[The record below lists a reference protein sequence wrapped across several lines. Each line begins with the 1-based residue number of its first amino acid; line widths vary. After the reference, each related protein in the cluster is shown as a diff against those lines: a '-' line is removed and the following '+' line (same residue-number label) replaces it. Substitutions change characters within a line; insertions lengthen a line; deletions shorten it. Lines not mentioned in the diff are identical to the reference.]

1 MQKHIYKLFIPV
13 LLLVTGCIKD
23 SITESYTFYRP
34 VYKTREEVKANIK
47 LATPTEIVQPGKIV
61 WKDQFLYLNEFNKG
75 IHVIDIS
82 NPASPV
88 NKYYIE
94 IPGCVDLAVNGNYL
108 YADCYTDLVTL
119 DINNPAGVK
128 LVKVIESV
136 FPHRYYNGFL
146 ADTSKVILKWVK
158 VDTTI
163 TSSFKRYLNHPN
175 NNAMMMQTGNTF
187 LAINDA
193 SSKAAYGTAGS
204 LARFALQNNRLY
216 TVSYT
221 DLKLFNIQQAA
232 SPLYIR
238 SIQFPMGNIE
248 TIFPYKQQ
256 LFIGSQSGMF
266 IYNTTD
272 PDNPTKLGQFVHSRS
287 CDPVI
292 ADDNYAYVTL
302 WGGSF
307 CGGFS
312 NQLDV
317 IDISNLSAPSLV
329 KTYPLSGP
337 KGLSK
342 DGNLLLIC
350 DGKDGVR
357 IMDATV
363 AGNIKQIAVV
373 TGFTGNDIIAQNG
386 IAVVTA
392 EDGLYI
398 IDYSSPQNPKQRS
411 FIQVSKY

>member
-1 MQKHIYKLFIPV
+1 
-13 LLLVTGCIKD
+13 
-23 SITESYTFYRP
+23 
-34 VYKTREEVKANIK
+34 
-47 LATPTEIVQPGKIV
+47 
-61 WKDQFLYLNEFNKG
+61 
-75 IHVIDIS
+75 
-82 NPASPV
+82 
-88 NKYYIE
+88 
-94 IPGCVDLAVNGNYL
+94 
-108 YADCYTDLVTL
+108 
-119 DINNPAGVK
+119 
-128 LVKVIESV
+128 
-136 FPHRYYNGFL
+136 
-146 ADTSKVILKWVK
+146 
-158 VDTTI
+158 
-163 TSSFKRYLNHPN
+163 
-175 NNAMMMQTGNTF
+175 
-187 LAINDA
+187 
-193 SSKAAYGTAGS
+193 
-204 LARFALQNNRLY
+204 
-216 TVSYT
+216 
-221 DLKLFNIQQAA
+221 
-232 SPLYIR
+232 
-238 SIQFPMGNIE
+238 MGNIE